1 MRWFPLLL
9 VLAGLG
15 CLMPGARAQE
25 GEMAG
30 GEAGESRPAT
40 DEQKARLG
48 ALLPAPADVGA
59 TADGERVFYTGDLFD
74 YIDGAAPAY
83 FDFGFQCL
91 AHQGY
96 KAGGIELKADVYDM
110 GTLLHAF
117 AIYAAERSETKM
129 PAVDAGAEGFAGEAL
144 LYFYQDR
151 YYVKLETFGKDA
163 AAANALLRKTAGEIT
178 KRIGANRKTPPEL
191 ALLPAA
197 AMVARSQGF
206 NPKAPLAME
215 SLAPA
220 LRARYRLD
228 DQETTLWVSL
238 AGSAAE
244 AKARAAKLRGRVE
257 AASAKDRADLGEGA
271 FEGTGP
277 YIGRVLVVPQGKQLV
292 ILVDPPGDPLPL
304 LKACAEA
311 AGK

>member
-1 MRWFPLLL
+1 MRSRLLL
-9 VLAGLG
+9 LALAGLV
-15 CLMPGARAQE
+15 CLVPGVPAQE
-25 GEMAG
+25 GEG
-30 GEAGESRPAT
+30 GEDRPAT
-40 DEQKARLG
+40 DEQKQRLG
-48 ALLPAPADVGA
+48 GLLPAPADVGA
-59 TADGERVFYTGDLFD
+59 TADGDRVFYTGNLFD
-74 YIDGAAPAY
+74 YINGAAPAY

-96 KAGGIELKADVYDM
+96 KAGGIELKADIYDM

-117 AIYAAERSETKM
+117 GIYAAERSETKM
-129 PAVDAGAEGFAGEAL
+129 PAVEAGAEAFAGEEL

-163 AAANALLRKTAGEIT
+163 AAAGAFLRRTAAEIT
-178 KRIGANRKTPPEL
+178 KRIGDNKKTPPEL
-191 ALLPAA
+191 AVLPAA
-197 AMVARSQGF
+197 AMVPRSQGF

-220 LRARYRLD
+220 LRARYRLG

-238 AGSAAE
+238 AQSADDAM
-244 AKARAAKLRGRVE
+244 ARAAKLRGRME
-257 AASAKDRADLGEGA
+257 AGSAKDRADLAEGA

-277 YIGRVLVVPQGKQLV
+277 YVGRVLVVPQGKRLV
-292 ILVDPPGDPLPL
+292 ILVDPPRDPLPM
-304 LKACAEA
+304 LKACADA